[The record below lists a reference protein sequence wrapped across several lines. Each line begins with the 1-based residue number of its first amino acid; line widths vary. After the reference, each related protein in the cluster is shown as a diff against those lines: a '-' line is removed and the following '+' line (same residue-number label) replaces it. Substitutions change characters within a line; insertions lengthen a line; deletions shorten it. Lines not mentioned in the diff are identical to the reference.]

1 MAICLV
7 DEDLIEACAQIDLR
21 EVLGR
26 GQLIEQLVCTR
37 KRIPVLDCHRV
48 ECAEVGHCAV
58 LPCRGCLWLVH
69 VEVRSGELRLTLGD
83 ELFVQHFLQPLRLE
97 CRVLLVDARWHAGGW
112 RGARRELDA
121 QLVTS
126 SQW

>member
-1 MAICLV
+1 MAIRLV
-7 DEDLIEACAQIDLR
+7 NENLIEPCAQVDLR
-21 EVLGR
+21 EILGR
-26 GQLIEQLVCTR
+26 RQLIEQLIGAR
-37 KRIPVLDCHRV
+37 KRVPVLDRHRV
-48 ECAEVGHCAV
+48 ECPEVGHCAV
-58 LPCRGCLWLVH
+58 LPRRGCFWLVH